1 MECGEYL
8 TLLLLPWQRLWH
20 NGRSLAKR
28 GGTFAGLSQ
37 SRDAIARDDGKL
49 QRRSSMHKKL
59 MVVAVAGALAAPVTA
74 LAQTTIYGYFNAEW
88 GVQVDQ
94 PNLAN
99 GNARATGEGFN
110 SGASRIGF
118 RGEEKMGGG
127 LSAWYQCE
135 SEIAIFPRGNE
146 AQGTNIAPS
155 DALWCTRTSAIGLKG
170 GFGNFY
176 IGSWDS
182 PLKKASAVTRIT
194 NETGWMGTQGM
205 TLRQGPGSPNMS
217 QRNTDSFNYDTPNL
231 GGFSGSLQVTTKQ
244 ATLDA
249 PDATPPNTDGR
260 ILSLNA
266 MYATGR
272 LAVVAGYTKN
282 EKNRAVGGLT
292 FDGAEDTAWLGGV
305 KYGFGPVELG
315 FTYTER
321 ETNNTATTNGKRAGW
336 NLAGTWAISGPHSL
350 IAGYSVADDLKGNL
364 AQSGSETGAT
374 QMLVGYK
381 YGFSKRTVGTIG
393 YVKLDNDTNG
403 AWSLTDLA
411 SGSANVQTGQS
422 ASAFVLSLS
431 HTF

>member
-1 MECGEYL
+1 
-8 TLLLLPWQRLWH
+8 
-20 NGRSLAKR
+20 
-28 GGTFAGLSQ
+28 
-37 SRDAIARDDGKL
+37 
-49 QRRSSMHKKL
+49 MHKKL
-59 MVVAVAGALAAPVTA
+59 IVVAVAGALAAPATA
-74 LAQTTIYGYFNAEW
+74 LAQTTIYGLFNAEW
-88 GVQVDQ
+88 GARVDQ

-99 GNARATGEGFN
+99 GNARADGEGFN

-127 LSAWYQCE
+127 LAAWYQCE
-135 SEIAIFPRGNE
+135 SELAIFPRGNA
-146 AQGTNIAPS
+146 AQGTIIDVT
-155 DALWCTRTSAIGLKG
+155 DALWCTRNSAIGLKG

-176 IGSWDS
+176 VGSWDS

-194 NETGWMGTQGM
+194 NETGWMGTQGL

-231 GGFSGSLQVTTKQ
+231 GGFSGSIQVTTKQ

-260 ILSLNA
+260 IYSLNA

-305 KYGFGPVELG
+305 KFGIGPVELG
-315 FTYTER
+315 FTYAER
-321 ETNNTATTNGKRAGW
+321 ETNNTAATNGKRAGY
-336 NLAGTWAISGPHSL
+336 NLAVNWTIAGPHSL
-350 IAGYSVADDLKGNL
+350 MSAYSVADELKGNL
-364 AQSGSETGAT
+364 AQSGSDTGAR
-374 QMLVGYK
+374 QLQIAYK

-393 YVKLDNDTNG
+393 WVRLDNDNNG
-403 AWSLTDLA
+403 VWSLTDLA
-411 SGSANVQTGQS
+411 SGSANVQRGES
-422 ASAFVLSLS
+422 ASAFVLSLTHS
-431 HTF
+431 F